1 MLHEFGQFR
10 SPISEFGFKDCVVTQ
25 LFQKQV
31 SNQRVSRVNGI
42 GSEISNAGFPQNILI
57 NTKAAREGHSIF
69 KEYRMSS
76 IRYDLR
82 FSASQRINFRQ
93 QR

>member
-1 MLHEFGQFR
+1 MNIDPH
-10 SPISEFGFKDCVVTQ
+10 SFKDCVIAQ

-31 SNQRVSRVNGI
+31 SYQRVSRVNGI

-57 NTKAAREGHSIF
+57 NTKAAREERSVF
-69 KEYRMSS
+69 KEYRMSG

-82 FSASQRINFRQ
+82 FSASQRIDSRQ